1 MDQLLGGQYH
11 SVFKGQ
17 GIEFAEVREY
27 QPGDEVRWIDWNVTA
42 RTGVPFVKRFDEERQ
57 LTVILAVDADDHVLL
72 AEQFRVPLGTPCIEL
87 PAGLIGDEDRSGVS
101 KVPGLGDIPLLGRL
115 FSNNRD
121 EKNKTEIVM
130 LITPRIIRNVE
141 RPQLQDGEF
150 FAGTDSNASDQP
162 LRLRSAGRVPSTPT
176 PPQPPQ
182 PPVVQQPGLPP
193 PETNPPEVQVPPEAS
208 ISSCEADWSVAPAKK
223 RTTSLVP

>member
-1 MDQLLGGQYH
+1 VRSGTGTLTYQLG
-11 SVFKGQ
+11 SRN
-17 GIEFAEVREY
+17 A
-27 QPGDEVRWIDWNVTA
+27 A
-42 RTGVPFVKRFDEERQ
+42 
-57 LTVILAVDADDHVLL
+57 TVLRLKDGETQVL
-72 AEQFRVPLGTPCIEL
+72 
-87 PAGLIGDEDRSGVS
+87 AGLIGDDERSGVS
-101 KVPGLGDIPLLGRL
+101 KVPGLGDLPLLGRL

-193 PETNPPEVQVPPEAS
+193 PETNPPEVQVPPEAL
-208 ISSCEADWSVAPAKK
+208 EVPATPEP
-223 RTTSLVP
+223 R